1 MAIIKYLGK
10 RILSLI
16 IVLLGISLFSFFLG
30 AISPGDPAEEVLR
43 RSGVEFPTD
52 QQLEDMREKM
62 GFNDPWIERYGEW
75 LNNVLHGNLGNSYF
89 DRRDVGSEIARRLP
103 MTLRLSLLALAF
115 TVILGIG
122 FGILMALNRNRI
134 TDRILKS
141 ISILLLSIPGF
152 WLALFLILI
161 FSEKLH
167 WLPTS
172 GYNGLKS
179 LIMPAFVLASSTVGV
194 TARLTRSSLIKEL
207 GEQYILVA
215 NSKGLTD
222 RKVIVK
228 HALQNS
234 LIPVITVIGNH
245 FGGILGGSAII
256 ESVFALPGLGSYV
269 LSAID
274 GRDYYVIQG
283 YVLFSGCIY
292 VGVTLL
298 IDLLYML
305 VNPKIRQG
313 AGL

>member
-62 GFNDPWIERYGEW
+62 GFNDSWIERYGEW